1 MRGWLALWGQPSFP
15 AAKGMIWML
24 LGPGQP
30 GGELIRYVAAC
41 GTTGSTPGMASVDEL
56 NQLRELDGTARDRL
70 FLQLMIRHH
79 QGSLPMARFAALA
92 AEHSAVRALAGRI
105 AWDQAAEI
113 SRLAGLFRELG
124 GGDG

>member
-1 MRGWLALWGQPSFP
+1 MRGWLTLWGQPSYP
-15 AAKGMIWML
+15 TANGMNWML

-30 GGELIRYVAAC
+30 GPELIRYIAAC
-41 GTTGSTPGMASVDEL
+41 GTTGSTPGMASMDEL
-56 NQLRELDGTARDRL
+56 NRLRELDGTARDRL

-79 QGSLPMARFAALA
+79 QGALPMARIAALG

-113 SRLAGLFRELG
+113 SRLAALLQDL
-124 GGDG
+124 DGTAG